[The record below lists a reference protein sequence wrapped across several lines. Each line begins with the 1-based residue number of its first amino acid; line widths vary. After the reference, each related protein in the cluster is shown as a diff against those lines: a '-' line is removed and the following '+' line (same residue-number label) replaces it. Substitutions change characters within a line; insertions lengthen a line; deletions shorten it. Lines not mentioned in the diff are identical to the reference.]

1 MLNNGSKDQNLCLL
15 VEYVTVL
22 TNLGMG
28 GGTKHQQ
35 SFLFGSEGRNALV
48 SSDQS
53 KLSKCDDVITYAT
66 EPLNIQLRHMRYLC
80 FTTLFKAFR

>member
-1 MLNNGSKDQNLCLL
+1 MG
-15 VEYVTVL
+15 
-22 TNLGMG
+22 G

-53 KLSKCDDVITYAT
+53 MLSKFDDIITYAT
-66 EPLNIQLRHMRYLC
+66 EPLNIQTRQMRYLYKSGEPLLSDT
-80 FTTLFKAFR
+80 F